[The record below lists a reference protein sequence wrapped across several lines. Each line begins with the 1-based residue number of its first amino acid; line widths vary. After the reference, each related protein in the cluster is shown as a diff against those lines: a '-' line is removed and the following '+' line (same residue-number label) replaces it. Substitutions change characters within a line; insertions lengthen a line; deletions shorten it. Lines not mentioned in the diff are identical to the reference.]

1 MRCQDAKLALAAQ
14 RDGELAQ
21 SDVLLLKEHLRQCP
35 ACRAYQQRLQLLD
48 RRLRT
53 AAPDVQSSLSTERIM
68 LAIQQQ
74 SRIIQQLEYL
84 RLQQRSR
91 IAHLRIVG
99 PLVAA
104 LAVLTLGSIPLLL
117 FILATV
123 QPDLMVKTLTL
134 LSDGV
139 GGLIVFAQYLQAG
152 LMLVTRNSWLLSV
165 TAFILVVMMGMWLR
179 LMRHPQEA

>member
-21 SDVLLLKEHLRQCP
+21 SDVLLLREHLKQCP
-35 ACRAYQQRLQLLD
+35 ACRAYQQRFQFLD
-48 RRLRT
+48 RLLCT
-53 AAPDVQSSLSTERIM
+53 ATPGVRSNLSTERIM

-74 SRIIQQLEYL
+74 KRITQQLEYL
-84 RLQQRSR
+84 RMQQRLR

-117 FILATV
+117 FTLATV

-139 GGLIVFAQYLQAG
+139 GGLIDFAQYLQAG
-152 LMLVTRNSWLLSV
+152 LMLVTRNSWLLSA
-165 TAFILVVMMGMWLR
+165 TAFVLVVMMGMWLR